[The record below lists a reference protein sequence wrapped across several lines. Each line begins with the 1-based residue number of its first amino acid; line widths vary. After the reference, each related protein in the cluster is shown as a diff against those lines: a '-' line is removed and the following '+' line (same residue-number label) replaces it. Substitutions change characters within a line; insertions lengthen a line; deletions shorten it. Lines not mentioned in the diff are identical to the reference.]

1 MGGERGGSKAVG
13 LFSTP
18 LARYVGA
25 MTSPPPPRADDLL
38 AWYDRNHR
46 HLPWRVSPADRAVGE
61 VADPYRVWLSEIML
75 QQTTVAAVKAYF
87 EAFTARW
94 PRVRDLAAA
103 DEADVMKA
111 WAGLGYYSR
120 ARNLKACADTVA
132 RDHDG
137 RFPET
142 EDALRALPGIG
153 PYTAAAIAA
162 IAFDRPAT
170 VVDGN
175 VERVVAR
182 LFAVEAEMPAAKP
195 ELRRLAATL
204 TPSTRPGDFAQ
215 ATMDLGATICTPRR
229 PACGLCPWAGS
240 CRARLGG
247 SPETFPRRGAKKARP
262 TRQGTVFVVVRADG
276 AVLLRRRPPKG
287 LLGGMSEPP
296 GTEWTDRAAPPA
308 AALPPFPARWRQV
321 PGLVEHTFTHFHL
334 ELTVMRADVDQGSAA
349 PEGAWWSPP
358 ESISGEALPTVFR
371 KALAAGLGKSLGAGD
386 DHAR

>member
-1 MGGERGGSKAVG
+1 MSGPVASA
-13 LFSTP
+13 FP
-18 LARYVGA
+18 AAR
-25 MTSPPPPRADDLL
+25 LL
-38 AWYDRNHR
+38 AWYDRHAR
-46 HLPWRVSPADRAVGE
+46 RLPWRVSPADRAQGE

-94 PRVRDLAAA
+94 PGVGVLAAA

-120 ARNLKACADTVA
+120 ARNLHACAQVVA
-132 RDHDG
+132 RDLGG
-137 RFPET
+137 RFPDDE
-142 EDALRALPGIG
+142 EGLRALPGVG

-182 LFAVEAEMPAAKP
+182 LFAVEAEMPTAKP

-204 TPSTRPGDFAQ
+204 TPSERPGDFAQ
-215 ATMDLGATICTPRR
+215 AMMDLGATICTPKK
-229 PACGLCPWAGS
+229 PACGLCPWTEGCA
-240 CRARLGG
+240 ARTSG
-247 SPETFPRRGAKKARP
+247 SPEVFPRRAPKAVRP
-262 TRQGTVFVVVRADG
+262 TREGVAFVAVRADG

-296 GTEWTDRAAPPA
+296 GSVWREVGAETAPAAPPLA
-308 AALPPFPARWRQV
+308 GDWRRV
-321 PGLVEHTFTHFHL
+321 PGVVEHTFTHFHL
-334 ELTVMRADVDQGSAA
+334 RLEVRRAEIAAGVAA
-349 PEGAWWSPP
+349 PPDHWWSARG
-358 ESISGEALPTVFR
+358 EIAGEALPTVFR
-371 KALAAGLGKSLGAGD
+371 KAIAAALDAGT
-386 DHAR
+386 